1 MTLCRFTIGQ
11 PTLKLVTTA
20 PTIAQG
26 VTMVEVEA
34 AGRGAVAQG
43 TDEMADEAAVNG
55 DENLIMFVHSTCSFR
70 ARCSWANLVNK
81 LANDRSQLL
90 SAPAPPRCV

>member
-55 DENLIMFVHSTCSFR
+55 DENLIMFVHST
-70 ARCSWANLVNK
+70 AGCSWANLVNK

>member
-11 PTLKLVTTA
+11 PTLRLVTTA

-34 AGRGAVAQG
+34 AARGAVAQG
-43 TDEMADEAAVNG
+43 TDEMAGEAAVNG
-55 DENLIMFVHSTCSFR
+55 DEESDYVCAFNLFVS
-70 ARCSWANLVNK
+70 SWL
-81 LANDRSQLL
+81 QLGE
-90 SAPAPPRCV
+90 SGQ